1 MSTED
6 RQMST
11 DPFAFLFQLPP
22 LPALIH
28 SFTPTHHPLFSLLLP
43 FLFHSLWKR
52 KGMSSGELRA
62 CEGAAGSTSAGRLE
76 RWVPRPPPLMAPA
89 LQPLPVSLASL
100 CPPVKSLCLHGACH
114 PSIPLHPSL
123 AGPSIDSRTL
133 PDFTKTLAP
142 SSLACTPALVLPLT
156 WAELASGTL
165 ASQLLGALLSKDSL
179 RVSHLF
185 PWLHPGPS
193 YHPGLLCTKFPR
205 SVTTTASAFQLVLPI
220 PPKIQGL

>member
-1 MSTED
+1 MG
-6 RQMST
+6 
-11 DPFAFLFQLPP
+11 
-22 LPALIH
+22 
-28 SFTPTHHPLFSLLLP
+28 PT
-43 FLFHSLWKR
+43 
-52 KGMSSGELRA
+52 
-62 CEGAAGSTSAGRLE
+62 STSADGTSTAAAPCLLSLPLSPRE
-76 RWVPRPPPLMAPA
+76 VSVPSRCVPPIL
-89 LQPLPVSLASL
+89 
-100 CPPVKSLCLHGACH
+100 
-114 PSIPLHPSL
+114 PLHPSL